1 MLLMNPIVDILTGAS
16 NGLREV
22 WSNKVRTLLSMSG
35 IILGVAALVAMVG
48 IVQGMLSNMRAS
60 FERSGGVLR
69 LEVHPREAPE
79 YQQHIAGISPG
90 MTWRDIVA
98 IEKAIPLADY
108 VTPIVDMGWES
119 FIADGRRE
127 RAKLHGVTPSF
138 AGISNRKLDYGRF
151 IADSDI
157 DAKSPVIVVG
167 SYIAGDLFRNLK
179 NVVGQQLRVRG
190 QVYTVVGQFKP
201 TAPRGLGR
209 SRRGWNYE
217 DRMNYIPATTA
228 MSRYKG
234 DDGVDRIEILA
245 SSVEAMP
252 DLMSQINNTLT
263 QTHRGIQDFE
273 IRTQDE
279 QMQELKKLENSFTY
293 SLGGIAGI
301 SLIVGGIGIMNVML
315 ASVSE
320 RIREIGVRKAIGARG
335 HDIFIQFLAEAVVIS
350 ILGGFFG
357 LIASVGLLTLAQ
369 DLIPEGEN
377 ISSMPVMAMFYGFL
391 FSSLIGLASGIYPA
405 MRASRLD
412 PIDALRYE

>member
-1 MLLMNPIVDILTGAS
+1 MNPIADIYSGVT

-22 WSNKVRTLLSMSG
+22 WSNKLRSLLSMSG

-48 IVQGMLSNMRAS
+48 IVQGMLGNMRAS

-79 YQQHIAGISPG
+79 SQQHIAGISPG
-90 MTWRDIVA
+90 MTWRDIGA
-98 IEKAIPLADY
+98 IEKAIPLAAF
-108 VTPIVDMGWES
+108 VTPVVDMNWER
-119 FIADGRRE
+119 FVANGRRE
-127 RAKLHGVTPSF
+127 GAILHGVSPDF
-138 AGISNRKLDYGRF
+138 AGISQRKLEYGRF

-157 DAKSPVIVVG
+157 ASKAPVMVLGAHLVR
-167 SYIAGDLFRNLK
+167 DLFPGIT

-190 QVYTVVGQFKP
+190 QVYTIIGQYESASGNEGF
-201 TAPRGLGR
+201 GGG
-209 SRRGWNYE
+209 SRRFNRE
-217 DRMNYIPATTA
+217 DRLNYIPATTA

-234 DDGVDRIEILA
+234 DDEVSRIEILA
-245 SSVEAMP
+245 ANVETVP
-252 DLMSQINNTLT
+252 DLINQIENTLT

-279 QMQELKKLENSFTY
+279 QMAELKKLENSFTY

-301 SLIVGGIGIMNVML
+301 SLLVGGIGIMNVML

-320 RIREIGVRKAIGARG
+320 RIREIGVRKAIGARS

-350 ILGGFFG
+350 VLGGLLG
-357 LIASVGLLTLAQ
+357 LVASVGLLSIAR
-369 DLIPEGEN
+369 DLVPQGEGIN
-377 ISSMPVMAMFYGFL
+377 LVPATAMLYGFL
-391 FSSLIGLASGIYPA
+391 FSSLIGLASGVYPA
-405 MRASRLD
+405 LRASRLD